1 MEKQEEEQENISQ
14 QEDEENFLLEDQDQ
28 GANALNLK
36 FSIGFSSD
44 KVGAVH
50 NLTIEEKKVKIFLK
64 IKLLNLN

>member
-1 MEKQEEEQENISQ
+1 MEQEEEQLGTSQ
-14 QEDEENFLLEDQDQ
+14 QEEEENFLLEDKDQ

-50 NLTIEEKKVKIFLK
+50 NLTLEEKKVK
-64 IKLLNLN
+64 

>member
-1 MEKQEEEQENISQ
+1 MEQGLNEEEQQNVSQ

-28 GANALNLK
+28 GVNALNLK

-50 NLTIEEKKVKIFLK
+50 NLTLDEKKVKK
-64 IKLLNLN
+64 IR

>member
-1 MEKQEEEQENISQ
+1 MEKEEEEQTTSQ
-14 QEDEENFLLEDQDQ
+14 LEEEENFLLEDQDQ

-50 NLTIEEKKVKIFLK
+50 NLTLEEKKVK
-64 IKLLNLN
+64 LNFKANL